1 MSLDSDT
8 LTTAL
13 ATGYDN
19 VAQLF
24 AAEGDGFANR
34 LDTLADNWLGSDG
47 FISART
53 DGLNQRIDDLSDR
66 QLSIERNLDLKEAR
80 YRAQF
85 SSLDILVS
93 QFQSTGD
100 FLTSQLAQL
109 PDLRLNKS

>member
-1 MSLDSDT
+1 MSLDSEK

-34 LDTLADNWLGSDG
+34 LVTLADNWTGSDG
-47 FISART
+47 LISTRT
-53 DGLNQRIDDLSDR
+53 DGLNQRFDDLSDR
-66 QLSIERNLDLKEAR
+66 QLSIERNLTIVEAR

-85 SSLDILVS
+85 SALDILMS
-93 QFQSTGD
+93 QFQSTGA

-109 PDLRLNKS
+109 PDLTLNKS